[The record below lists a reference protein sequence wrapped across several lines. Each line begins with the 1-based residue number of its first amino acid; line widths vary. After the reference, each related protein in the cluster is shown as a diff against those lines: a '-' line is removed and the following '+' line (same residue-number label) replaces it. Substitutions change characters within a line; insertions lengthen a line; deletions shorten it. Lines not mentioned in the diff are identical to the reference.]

1 MLSRRGGVGEK
12 LRVCIKIFLFLFYF
26 SNISVIHLVLLSL
39 VRLYFLSVGLKSVF
53 VMCWMVGAGAELFV
67 MSVFN
72 VYNCDLYCCGYI
84 LSVTTNTKGIS

>member
-12 LRVCIKIFLFLFYF
+12 LWVCIKIFLFLFYF

-53 VMCWMVGAGAELFV
+53 VCHVFDGWCWGGTFCYECF
-67 MSVFN
+67 
-72 VYNCDLYCCGYI
+72 
-84 LSVTTNTKGIS
+84 